1 MKSSKWML
9 VFICSGLISF
19 AGYSQEIPDK
29 ISEASVFMSS
39 TENQQSGDHLKI
51 DIPKA
56 NAGRHYIPVIGTYQN
71 SVPGSALTNISIS
84 VDEQNP
90 GKIWIGGLT
99 SDKIYAVL
107 KFYPGIYK
115 IPAQNAGNK
124 NLPEGTLLY
133 DDNNKQINIFLGGGY
148 NDGNPAGPATIFE
161 PALAVDKKTT
171 AKEIQM
177 LSFSGSKS
185 ETGTALK

>member
-1 MKSSKWML
+1 MGG
-9 VFICSGLISF
+9 GLISI
-19 AGYSQEIPDK
+19 AGYSQEIPIK
-29 ISEASVFMSS
+29 ASGANEYGQS
-39 TENQQSGDHLKI
+39 TKNLAMGDHLKI

-56 NAGRHYIPVIGTYQN
+56 NAGRHYIPVIGSYQN
-71 SVPGSALTNISIS
+71 SVANSDLRNISIT

-99 SDKIYAVL
+99 PDKIYAVL

-115 IPAQNAGNK
+115 IPEQDAGNK

-148 NDGNPAGPATIFE
+148 NDAIPAGPATIFE
-161 PALAVDKKTT
+161 HALVVDKKTT
-171 AKEIQM
+171 AKEIQI
-177 LSFSGSKS
+177 LSFIGSKT
-185 ETGTALK
+185 EMGTALK